1 MAKQL
6 VIIGGGP
13 AATNAIETIR
23 QYNTDDQITL
33 ICDELAHSRMALP
46 YWLAGSIPETQ
57 THTADANWFSKL
69 KVDAKIGQRVTR
81 LDDQAK
87 KLTLSDESQIEFDE
101 LLIATGSRPLEL
113 PIPGADLPG
122 VHYLWT
128 LKDTEAVLAA
138 AAQQDKPRI
147 VMIGAGFIGLIVLN
161 AMFKRGWNLA
171 VIERENYLLPRML
184 NQDAA
189 KILASWLQARNIP
202 IHLNTGA
209 HSITAHED
217 GSKRVILADGGEI
230 AADIVIV
237 ATGVQPNIELA
248 KGTSLQTDHGILVDD
263 HLRTNVPCIYAAG
276 DVAQGPNLLDGSRA
290 IHAIQTTAV
299 DHGRVAGAN
308 MAGQEI
314 TYCGSL
320 SMNVLDV
327 CQLQCASFGT
337 WDDLSAE
344 PITICNPEGSI
355 YRRFL
360 ITDSRITGAMFV
372 GQANDVGMLTDV
384 GMVKGIIQTQA
395 DLGDWI
401 NFLRENPFD
410 VRRAF
415 VGARIPEQ
423 LASKTL
429 LGRPT
434 QNRNFRFGNAEIKHQ
449 PGPQHSAYVNTKS

>member
-1 MAKQL
+1 MGKQL

-23 QYNTDDQITL
+23 QYNKDDSITL
-33 ICDELAHSRMALP
+33 ICDEPAHSRMALP

-57 THTADANWFSKL
+57 THTADAECFSKL
-69 KVDAKIGQRVTR
+69 NVDAKIGQRVTT
-81 LDDQAK
+81 LDENAK
-87 KLTLSDESQIEFDE
+87 KLTLSDQSQIDFDE

-128 LKDTEAVLAA
+128 LKDTETVLAA
-138 AAQQDKPRI
+138 AAQQEKPRV

-161 AMFKRGWNLA
+161 AMFKRGWDLA
-171 VIERENYLLPRML
+171 VIERENHVLPRML

-189 KILASWLQARNIP
+189 KIVESWLEDRNIP
-202 IHLNTGA
+202 VHLNTGA
-209 HSITAHED
+209 HSITTHED
-217 GSKRVILADGGEI
+217 GSKRVILSDGGEI

-237 ATGVQPNIELA
+237 ATGVQPNIEIVA
-248 KGTSLQTDHGILVDD
+248 GTSLKTDHGILVDNY
-263 HLRTNVPCIYAAG
+263 LRTNVPFIYAAG
-276 DVAQGPNLLDGSRA
+276 DVAQGPNLSDGSRA
-290 IHAIQTTAV
+290 IHAIQPTAV

-308 MAGQEI
+308 MAGEEI
-314 TYCGSL
+314 AYSGSL

-327 CQLQCASFGT
+327 CGLQSASFGI

-360 ITDSRITGAMFV
+360 ITENRITGAMFV
-372 GQANDVGMLTDV
+372 GRANDVGMLTDV
-384 GMVKGIIQTQA
+384 GMVKGIVQTQA

-410 VRRAF
+410 IRRVF

-423 LASKTL
+423 LAKKTL

-449 PGPQHSAYVNTKS
+449 PGPQHSSYVNTKS